1 MMEEAALTSS
11 RMESVAATAPAEKA
25 VPLPLG
31 HGSLREEKMRRG
43 EYRNFTFRLP
53 AHVPE
58 IQLSVA
64 AECGSIC
71 LYASNCSERP
81 TPRLCQWTLLVDAE
95 KQKMGSL
102 KVKTSEHHFV
112 TGLYH
117 VGLYCVSDSSFSLGC
132 FTTTPSPSDVLHA
145 AQKRRS
151 QQLAE
156 CPRRQGQPPPP
167 LATQARPQAARQWR
181 SLQAHTRHLAQC
193 TMTTCSATGTA
204 PFASGRM
211 GTPRRA
217 GSAWATVPPWY
228 RRAMDCCHPCKRK
241 RSRRPPASCPRPSGW
256 GGYGY
261 RAQGVGGLLSS
272 GHLALVKRW
281 MGGRAA
287 LTAQPLLANQTEQT
301 RRSKGYSRAFSS
313 VVLAGACELVAMYAL
328 FRSASTV

>member
-11 RMESVAATAPAEKA
+11 RVESVAATAPAEKA

-156 CPRRQGQPPPP
+156 CPRRQGQPPPR
-167 LATQARPQAARQWR
+167 ATHKRPFVDEGVLEGMLSNRAQQLSARAAAAPCYSSSASSAPMAQPASAHQTPGAMHYDYLLGDWHR
-181 SLQAHTRHLAQC
+181 SLRERQN
-193 TMTTCSATGTA
+193 GD
-204 PFASGRM
+204 AS
-211 GTPRRA
+211 PRRVGLGHRPA
-217 GSAWATVPPWY
+217 MVQASNGLLPPMQ
-228 RRAMDCCHPCKRK
+228 RETIAPTASFM
-241 RSRRPPASCPRPSGW
+241 PAPKW
-256 GGYGY
+256 L
-261 RAQGVGGLLSS
+261 GGLW
-272 GHLALVKRW
+272 V
-281 MGGRAA
+281 
-287 LTAQPLLANQTEQT
+287 
-301 RRSKGYSRAFSS
+301 
-313 VVLAGACELVAMYAL
+313 
-328 FRSASTV
+328 